1 MKRIYSL
8 GLSLM
13 FLSFISIDNLHAT
26 DYYLKSTGAIT
37 TASSWNTAP
46 NGSGSNAASFAGSGN
61 VWHFTNRA
69 SGSLLALFGAPSG
82 ATVVI
87 ESGFNLSVSG
97 LNGQIS
103 SLIDV
108 ASGGT
113 LTIGNSKT
121 YPFNLVD
128 AASTVIYNS
137 SSAPVVPVG
146 GGYGNLTIAA
156 STNVSGTGGN
166 IDVNG
171 LLTIN
176 SGITFTMTGS
186 NSLNLYGTSG
196 CIAGTGSISIDNT
209 SGISFFGGNGGNNG
223 TLNLANGGQTLNT
236 LYCQFL
242 AGTDYVTLG
251 TDVTVSGSS
260 SLFLQLS
267 GGVDLNGK
275 TLTMD
280 ATSDASFPAS
290 STDGELRVTGN
301 SVISING
308 TIGGNGGSSVF
319 FNSTNNTMKSFTVNS
334 SGQTLQIGSTLN
346 ITDNLDVMDGTVDVN
361 GMVILVASSSRTARL
376 GPIGATGSITGNLTA
391 QTFHQAGLTDWTN
404 LGANGV
410 SGVQVGN
417 WDGQIPITCVGCNF
431 APSSLGGFASVQGWD
446 ESTST
451 YIQPMNNTDPLTPGI
466 GYWVYL
472 GTGLSITNPQT
483 WSFTGPV
490 VQGFTSVPITAA
502 GTGTDLG
509 FNLLSNPYASPISWS
524 NLLNVVSGG
533 ANGANLANGIL
544 HIYNPNGGQGDW
556 NGITGTNGVND
567 VIPAGQGFFVE
578 NAFGATFDFDESAKV
593 SSNTSANPLLRAAGK
608 QSNINAQFFKLKLE
622 GFNGEK
628 DETAV
633 CLVSD
638 AKFTKDKYDARKIFE
653 SPGYIGYNGPYS
665 DYTTISTKDAQGKD
679 YAIQAIPE
687 TGLRSI
693 LPLLVKVTAS
703 GSFTISAREF
713 DNYGSCIVIRDR
725 YNNSYHDLKVAP
737 YVVALSDTTTTP
749 RFELIICESGGGG
762 VVSVKELSQENAVQ
776 ISKDA
781 NGVFVKTAFEKDT
794 KATISVF
801 NVIGQQVCED
811 VQVEGTTTNTR
822 LNIDVTNQVLIIK
835 VTTDTESYTKK
846 VIIN

>member
-1 MKRIYSL
+1 MKRKYSW
-8 GLSLM
+8 GLSFM
-13 FLSFISIDNLHAT
+13 FLALLQINKLHAT

-37 TASSWNTAP
+37 TLGNWGTNTDGTGTAP
-46 NGSGSNAASFAGSGN
+46 SSFTSAAD
-61 VWHFTNRA
+61 VWHFDNRA
-69 SGSLLALFGAPSG
+69 TASMVSASPAFATL
-82 ATVVI
+82 ATVII
-87 ESGFNLSVSG
+87 ENGTNLT
-97 LNGQIS
+97 IS
-103 SLIDV
+103 SAGVITSILNIS
-108 ASGGT
+108 SGGT
-113 LTIGNSKT
+113 LTINNANTVNFNS
-121 YPFNLVD
+121 LD
-128 AASTVIYNS
+128 AASTVVIS
-137 SSAPVVPVG
+137 STLAVVRATN
-146 GGYGNLTIAA
+146 YGNLTIAA
-156 STNVSGTGGN
+156 NTQLSGSGTFNVIGVLTLN
-166 IDVNG
+166 ASRTLTLNAKTLYLNG
-171 LLTIN
+171 AP
-176 SGITFTMTGS
+176 S
-186 NSLNLYGTSG
+186 
-196 CIAGTGSISIDNT
+196 IAGTGSIYGDNAA
-209 SGISFFGGNGGNNG
+209 IIALAGGNGGNNG
-223 TLNLANGGQTLNT
+223 TLTLATGGQTLNSLQT
-236 LYCQFL
+236 TYNT
-242 AGTDYVTLG
+242 GTDYIVLG
-251 TDVTVSGSS
+251 TDLSIENTGL
-260 SLFLQLS
+260 LFQVN
-267 GGVDLNGK
+267 GGIDLNGK
-275 TLTMD
+275 TLTVD

-290 STDGELRVTGN
+290 STDGELRASGN
-301 SVISING
+301 SNLILNG
-308 TIGGNGGSSVF
+308 TIGANGGTSIF
-319 FNSTNNTMKSFTVNS
+319 FNSTNNTIKSFTLNAN
-334 SGQTLQIGSTLN
+334 GQTAQIGSALN
-346 ITDNLDVMDGTVDVN
+346 ITDNLDVLDGTLDVN
-361 GMVILVASSSRTARL
+361 GMVTLVANSSRTGRI
-376 GPIGATGSITGNLTA
+376 GPIGATGSITGNITA
-391 QTFHQAGLTDWTN
+391 QTFHTAGLTDWAN

-410 SGVQVGN
+410 TGATVGD
-417 WDGQIPITCVGCNF
+417 WDGQIPITCTGCTYG
-431 APSSLGGFASVQGWD
+431 PSSLGGFASIQGWD

-451 YIQPMNNTDPLTPGI
+451 FIQPLSAGDPLTPGV
-466 GYWVYL
+466 GFWVFL
-472 GTGLSITNPQT
+472 GTGLPNTTSQT
-483 WSFTGPV
+483 WSFSGPV
-490 VQGFTSVPITAA
+490 AQGIINVPITAV

-509 FNLLSNPYASPISWS
+509 FNLIANPYASPISWF
-524 NLLNVVSGG
+524 NLLNVVNGG
-533 ANGANLANGIL
+533 ANGANLASGVL

-567 VIPAGQGFFVE
+567 IIPAGQGFFVE
-578 NAFGATFDFDESAKV
+578 NAFGATFDFDESVKV
-593 SSNTSANPLLRAAGK
+593 TANTSANPLLRAAGK

-737 YVVALSDTTTTP
+737 YVVTLSDTTTTP